1 MAIFEESDEYCPHC
15 DNHFVL
21 EAKTPTAVVGVEGED
36 ARVDNRMLK
45 DERAQQKQREVSRD
59 FFFLLDGADRC
70 VAALMGRDDQRKAGL
85 KFRPVVAAWVYSI
98 VWSPSPAAAAGAA
111 ADALA
116 APAVI
121 DCCSALVAASLE
133 SERIRFMR

>member
-59 FFFLLDGADRC
+59 STCLLDEVDQC

-98 VWSPSPAAAAGAA
+98 VWSPSPAAAGAA
-111 ADALA
+111 AGALA

-133 SERIRFMR
+133 SERIRLMR